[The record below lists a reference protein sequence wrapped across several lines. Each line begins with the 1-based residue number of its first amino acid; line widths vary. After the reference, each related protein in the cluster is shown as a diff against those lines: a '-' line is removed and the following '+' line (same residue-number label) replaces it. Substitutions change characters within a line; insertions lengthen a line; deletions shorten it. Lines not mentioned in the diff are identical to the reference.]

1 MKYNT
6 IMKKVAI
13 LGLLIVVIPFL
24 GFPNTWDKIIYTIL
38 GFIIFVQSLYF
49 SKKINLSPTGKQ
61 QEKKLQSNIYVE
73 NGDCSSEN
81 TE

>member
-1 MKYNT
+1 
-6 IMKKVAI
+6 MKKVAI
-13 LGLLIVVIPFL
+13 LGLLIIVIPFL
-24 GFPNTWDKIIYTIL
+24 GFPNTWDNVIYTIL

-73 NGDCSSEN
+73 NGDYSIEGKQ
-81 TE
+81 